1 MTKKKISIGIVQENP
16 IVGDIEGNLQ
26 LAINAIDKLS
36 KQSSPDIFLFT
47 EMFITGYP
55 PEDLILRDDLLDA
68 SYEAVEK
75 LCEVKPESFIV
86 IGYPKKE
93 GDSIFNCAGVLR
105 NKSVITEYKKQ
116 ELPNYE
122 VFDEKRY
129 FQSGKGPGIFEV
141 NGLRVGLSVCEDIW
155 HENVIKQLH
164 EKKTDLI
171 LNINASPFHLDK
183 IKERKVLISGHAI
196 NYSLPIVYANQVG
209 GQDELVFDGTSMA
222 MDGEGQQ
229 ILQLEKFK
237 EDFWLDLKLNDIPQT
252 TLFKEDY
259 KIVNFTSDQEGKL
272 SSEKKEEIPEDKE
285 LEEVYK
291 ALVLGAKDYIQK
303 NNFPGVL
310 IGSSGGIDSALTA
323 AIAADAIGPEKVRTF
338 MLPFKFTS
346 DMSVED
352 SEKLAVNLGIKHSVI
367 PIGDIYE
374 SFADSLEDE
383 FSGLEPDITE
393 ENLQS
398 RCRGVI
404 LMALS
409 NKSGE
414 LVLTTGNKSET
425 AVGYSTLYGDTAGGF
440 GVLKDVP
447 KTLVYELSRY
457 RNTISHVIPDRIID
471 RPPSAELAPDQQDSD
486 SLPDYAILDKII
498 ELYVEQDKSKVEIEE
513 SGIDKSMVDRVIRLI
528 DLSEYKRR
536 QAPLGVK
543 ITSRGFGKD
552 RRYPITNNFL
562 K

>member
-1 MTKKKISIGIVQENP
+1 MSPKKISVGIIQENP
-16 IVGDIEGNLQ
+16 IVGDIKGNLE
-26 LAINAIDKLS
+26 LAKASIELLS
-36 KQSSPDIFLFT
+36 KEAVPDIFLFS

-55 PEDLILRDDLLDA
+55 PEDLILRDDLLLEA
-68 SYEAVEK
+68 YEAINILSKE
-75 LCEVKPESFIV
+75 KPESFIV

-105 NKSVITEYKKQ
+105 NKSIITEYKKQ

-129 FQSGKGPGIFEV
+129 FEPGTSPGVFEV
-141 NGLRVGLSVCEDIW
+141 NGFRVGLSVCEDIW
-155 HENVIKQLH
+155 HERVIKQLYD
-164 EKKTDLI
+164 KKSDLV

-183 IKERKVLISGHAI
+183 IKERRNLISQHSAK
-196 NYSLPIVYANQVG
+196 YSLPIVYANQVG

-222 MDGEGQQ
+222 MDADGKQ
-229 ILQLEKFK
+229 IIQLEKFK
-237 EDFWLDLKLNDIPQT
+237 EDHKVINFLSQKDGS
-252 TLFKEDY
+252 
-259 KIVNFTSDQEGKL
+259 IV
-272 SSEKKEEIPEDKE
+272 SEKQESIPDDEE

-291 ALVLGAKDYIQK
+291 ALVLGAKDYIIK
-303 NNFPGVL
+303 NRFPGVL

-323 AIAADAIGPEKVRTF
+323 AIAADAIGPERVRTF
-338 MLPFKFTS
+338 MMPFKFTS

-352 SEKLAVNLGIKHSVI
+352 ANKLAENLGIKHSVI
-367 PIGDIYE
+367 PIGDIYD
-374 SFADSLEDE
+374 SFKKSLESE
-383 FSGLEPDITE
+383 FKGLEPDITE

-409 NKSGE
+409 NKSGD

-447 KTLVYELSRY
+447 KTLVYSLSKY
-457 RNTISHVIPDRIID
+457 RNTVSNVIPDRIIT

-486 SLPDYAILDKII
+486 SLPDYDILDKII
-498 ELYVEQDKSKVEIEE
+498 ELYVEHDKSKGEIEE
-513 SGIDKSMVDRVIRLI
+513 SGIERSVLDRVIRLI
-528 DLSEYKRR
+528 DFSEYKRR

-543 ITSRGFGKD
+543 ITARGFGKD
-552 RRYPITNNFL
+552 RRYPITNKFL

>member
-26 LAINAIDKLS
+26 LAINAIGKLS

-47 EMFITGYP
+47 EMFLTGYP
-55 PEDLILRDDLLDA
+55 PEDIILRDDLLDA
-68 SYEAVEK
+68 SYQAVEK
-75 LCEVKPESFIV
+75 LCDVKPESFIV

-129 FQSGKGPGIFEV
+129 FQPGKGPGIFEV

-183 IKERKVLISGHAI
+183 IKERKALISGHAI
-196 NYSLPIVYANQVG
+196 DYSLPIVYANQVG

-222 MDGEGQQ
+222 MDGDGQQ

-237 EDFWLDLKLNDIPQT
+237 ED
-252 TLFKEDY
+252 Y
-259 KIVNFTSDQEGKL
+259 KIVNFISDQEGKL
-272 SSEKKEEIPEDKE
+272 SSEKREEIPEDKE

-338 MLPFKFTS
+338 MLPFKYTS

-367 PIGDIYE
+367 PIGEIYE

-552 RRYPITNNFL
+552 RRYPITNKFL

>member
-237 EDFWLDLKLNDIPQT
+237 ED
-252 TLFKEDY
+252 Y

-272 SSEKKEEIPEDKE
+272 SSEKREEIPEDRE

-498 ELYVEQDKSKVEIEE
+498 ELYVEQDKSKAEIEE
-513 SGIDKSMVDRVIRLI
+513 SAIDKSMVDRVIRLI

-552 RRYPITNNFL
+552 RRYPITNKFL

>member
-36 KQSSPDIFLFT
+36 KQYSPDIFLFT

-222 MDGEGQQ
+222 MDGDGQQ
-229 ILQLEKFK
+229 ILQLEK
-237 EDFWLDLKLNDIPQT
+237 
-252 TLFKEDY
+252 FKEDY

-272 SSEKKEEIPEDKE
+272 SSEKREEIPEDKE

-367 PIGDIYE
+367 PIGEIYE

-552 RRYPITNNFL
+552 RRYPITNKFL

>member
-26 LAINAIDKLS
+26 LAIDAIDKLS

-183 IKERKVLISGHAI
+183 IKERKALISGHAI
-196 NYSLPIVYANQVG
+196 DYSLPIVYANQVG

-222 MDGEGQQ
+222 MDGDGQQ
-229 ILQLEKFK
+229 ILQLEK
-237 EDFWLDLKLNDIPQT
+237 
-252 TLFKEDY
+252 FKEDY

-272 SSEKKEEIPEDKE
+272 SSEKREEIPEDKE

-498 ELYVEQDKSKVEIEE
+498 ELYVEQDKSKAEIEA
-513 SGIDKSMVDRVIRLI
+513 SGIEKGMVDRVIRLI

-552 RRYPITNNFL
+552 RRYPITNKFL

>member
-1 MTKKKISIGIVQENP
+1 MSPKKISVGIIQENP
-16 IVGDIEGNLQ
+16 IVGDIRGNLE
-26 LAINAIDKLS
+26 LAKASIEHLS
-36 KQSSPDIFLFT
+36 NDAVPDIFLFS

-55 PEDLILRDDLLDA
+55 PEDLILRDDLLLEA
-68 SYEAVEK
+68 YEAINTLSKE
-75 LCEVKPESFIV
+75 KPESFIV

-93 GDSIFNCAGVLR
+93 GESAFNCAGVLR
-105 NKSVITEYKKQ
+105 NSSIITEYKKQ

-129 FQSGKGPGIFEV
+129 FEPGTSSGVFEV
-141 NGLRVGLSVCEDIW
+141 NGFRVGLSVCEDIW
-155 HENVIKQLH
+155 HEKVIKQLY
-164 EKKTDLI
+164 EKKSDLV

-183 IKERKVLISGHAI
+183 IKERRNLISRHSSY
-196 NYSLPIVYANQVG
+196 YSLPIVYANQVG

-222 MDGEGQQ
+222 MDSDGKQ
-229 ILQLEKFK
+229 IIQLEKFK
-237 EDFWLDLKLNDIPQT
+237 EDHKIINFIPQKDGS
-252 TLFKEDY
+252 LK
-259 KIVNFTSDQEGKL
+259 SDKQETIPDD
-272 SSEKKEEIPEDKE
+272 EELAD
-285 LEEVYK
+285 VYK
-291 ALVLGAKDYIQK
+291 ALVLGAKDYINK
-303 NNFPGVL
+303 NRFPGVL

-323 AIAADAIGPEKVRTF
+323 AIAADAVGPEKVRTF
-338 MLPFKFTS
+338 MMPFKFTS

-352 SEKLAVNLGIKHSVI
+352 ADKLAKNLGIKHSVI
-367 PIGDIYE
+367 PIGDIYD
-374 SFADSLEDE
+374 SFKKSLESE
-383 FSGLEPDITE
+383 FEGLDPDITE

-409 NKSGE
+409 NKSGD

-447 KTLVYELSRY
+447 KTLVYDLSKY
-457 RNTISHVIPDRIID
+457 RNTVSKVIPERIIT

-486 SLPDYAILDKII
+486 SLPDYDTLDKII
-498 ELYVEQDKSKVEIEE
+498 ELYVEQDKSKQEIEQ
-513 SGIDKSMVDRVIRLI
+513 SGIERSILDRVIRLI
-528 DLSEYKRR
+528 DFSEYKRR

-543 ITSRGFGKD
+543 ITARGFGKD
-552 RRYPITNNFL
+552 RRYPITNKFL

>member
-1 MTKKKISIGIVQENP
+1 M
-16 IVGDIEGNLQ
+16 Q

-237 EDFWLDLKLNDIPQT
+237 ED
-252 TLFKEDY
+252 Y

-272 SSEKKEEIPEDKE
+272 SSEKREEIPEDKE

-367 PIGDIYE
+367 PIGEIYE

-552 RRYPITNNFL
+552 RRYPITNKFL

>member
-129 FQSGKGPGIFEV
+129 FQPGKVPGIFEV

-237 EDFWLDLKLNDIPQT
+237 ED
-252 TLFKEDY
+252 Y

-272 SSEKKEEIPEDKE
+272 SSEKREEIPEDRE

-374 SFADSLEDE
+374 SFANSLEDE
-383 FSGLEPDITE
+383 FSGLESDITE

-552 RRYPITNNFL
+552 RRYPITNKFL

>member
-36 KQSSPDIFLFT
+36 KQSSPDIFVFT

-68 SYEAVEK
+68 AYEAVEK
-75 LCEVKPESFIV
+75 LSEIKPESFIV

-155 HENVIKQLH
+155 HENVIKQLY

-183 IKERKVLISGHAI
+183 IKERKALISGHAI

-237 EDFWLDLKLNDIPQT
+237 ED
-252 TLFKEDY
+252 Y
-259 KIVNFTSDQEGKL
+259 KIVNFTSDREGKL
-272 SSEKKEEIPEDKE
+272 SSEKREEIPEDKE

-552 RRYPITNNFL
+552 RRYPITNKFL

>member
-129 FQSGKGPGIFEV
+129 FQPGKGPGIFEV

-237 EDFWLDLKLNDIPQT
+237 ED
-252 TLFKEDY
+252 Y

-272 SSEKKEEIPEDKE
+272 SSEKREEIPEDKE

-498 ELYVEQDKSKVEIEE
+498 ELYVEQDKSKAEIEA
-513 SGIDKSMVDRVIRLI
+513 SGIEKGMVDRVIRLI

-552 RRYPITNNFL
+552 RRYPITNKF
-562 K
+562 

>member
-26 LAINAIDKLS
+26 LAIDAIDKLS
-36 KQSSPDIFLFT
+36 KQSSPDIFVFT
-47 EMFITGYP
+47 EMFLTGYP

-75 LCEVKPESFIV
+75 LCDVKPESFIV

-129 FQSGKGPGIFEV
+129 FQPGKGPGIFEV

-237 EDFWLDLKLNDIPQT
+237 ED
-252 TLFKEDY
+252 Y

-272 SSEKKEEIPEDKE
+272 SSEKREEIPEDKE

-552 RRYPITNNFL
+552 RRYPITNKFL

>member
-141 NGLRVGLSVCEDIW
+141 NGLRIGLSVCEDIW

-196 NYSLPIVYANQVG
+196 TYALPIVYANQVG

-237 EDFWLDLKLNDIPQT
+237 ED
-252 TLFKEDY
+252 Y
-259 KIVNFTSDQEGKL
+259 KIVNFTSDQETKL
-272 SSEKKEEIPEDKE
+272 SSEKREEIPEDNE

-291 ALVLGAKDYIQK
+291 ALVLGAKDYIKK

-367 PIGDIYE
+367 PIGEIYE

-498 ELYVEQDKSKVEIEE
+498 QLYVEQDKSKVEIEE
-513 SGIDKSMVDRVIRLI
+513 SGIDKSMVDRVIRVI
-528 DLSEYKRR
+528 DLSEYQRS

-552 RRYPITNNFL
+552 RRYPITNKFL

>member
-164 EKKTDLI
+164 EKKADLI

-237 EDFWLDLKLNDIPQT
+237 ED
-252 TLFKEDY
+252 Y
-259 KIVNFTSDQEGKL
+259 KIVNFTSDQDGKL
-272 SSEKKEEIPEDKE
+272 SSEKREEIPEDKE

-374 SFADSLEDE
+374 SFSDSLEDE

-552 RRYPITNNFL
+552 RRYPITNKFL

>member
-26 LAINAIDKLS
+26 LAIDAIDKLS

-129 FQSGKGPGIFEV
+129 FQPGKGPGIFEV

-237 EDFWLDLKLNDIPQT
+237 ED
-252 TLFKEDY
+252 Y

-272 SSEKKEEIPEDKE
+272 SSEKREEIPEDKE

-552 RRYPITNNFL
+552 RRYPITNKFL